1 MCDMETG
8 KCIHSSHSPV
18 HSSGGGSGG
27 SGSGG
32 GGSGS
37 SLISR
42 TTTADV
48 NVYMNPIN
56 NEEAIKRHRVVV
68 ADVVEAVDAGK
79 H

>member
-1 MCDMETG
+1 MFVTTLATPRHMPE
-8 KCIHSSHSPV
+8 
-18 HSSGGGSGG
+18 
-27 SGSGG
+27 
-32 GGSGS
+32 
-37 SLISR
+37 SR